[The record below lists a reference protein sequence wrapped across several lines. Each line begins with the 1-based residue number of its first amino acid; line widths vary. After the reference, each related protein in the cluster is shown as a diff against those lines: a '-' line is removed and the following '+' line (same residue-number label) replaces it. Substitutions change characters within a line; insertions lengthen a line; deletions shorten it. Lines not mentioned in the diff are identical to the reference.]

1 MVTDRDARALSSE
14 CELAVTPSSPSTR
27 QQYMYALRKGS
38 ILVHYYCTK
47 AVRILRETL
56 RLPANLPRLMLHAQA
71 HVHHGEGEI
80 GSMTSDDKSVRV
92 VVVCGTSFFLRA
104 RPEGM
109 LPPRPGVAAA
119 AASPPAD
126 EEELRLGHGHAQGPG
141 KGPER
146 SSCSGVPS
154 AAVHLR
160 SPQSVA
166 TVIFSSILGSNF
178 PNMDF

>member
-1 MVTDRDARALSSE
+1 MCT
-14 CELAVTPSSPSTR
+14 T
-27 QQYMYALRKGS
+27 
-38 ILVHYYCTK
+38 TK

-71 HVHHGEGEI
+71 HVHHGEGEL
-80 GSMTSDDKSVRV
+80 GSMTNDDKSVRV

-126 EEELRLGHGHAQGPG
+126 EEELRLGHAHAQGPG

-154 AAVHLR
+154 AAVHLKVR
-160 SPQSVA
+160 KVWRRLSSALFWDLSFQIW
-166 TVIFSSILGSNF
+166 IFRVEST
-178 PNMDF
+178 